1 MQADSIFHLTMMTQ
15 IYMEMARKKTMTKT
29 MRRKTMIEYLIY
41 GAITLISL
49 SAFIAISIA
58 KAKIGWSFVEEEN

>member
-1 MQADSIFHLTMMTQ
+1 
-15 IYMEMARKKTMTKT
+15 
-29 MRRKTMIEYLIY
+29 MIEYLIY